1 MEPASPVGVEWV
13 EYKIRHDSWKAFGSW
28 QREVFVTQK
37 WFNRIME
44 VYQKMK
50 LLGQDVSIGDAYR
63 KVFPEIVE
71 SVAK

>member
-1 MEPASPVGVEWV
+1 M
-13 EYKIRHDSWKAFGSW
+13 
-28 QREVFVTQK
+28 TQK

-71 SVAK
+71 SVANQAGRMPAFPGK